1 MMRVGSWLYGKKPAN
16 ASELMDSMAEMRDC
30 MFFCRGDIPGTNW
43 SYRNEALADPATF
56 ILNDDVDTAEDGLA
70 KGDSTFHKLGK
81 GMVAF
86 VRATLGFEQDIMRQ
100 ASERLSEA
108 ETSATSEQSRAQQ
121 NASAPNAF
129 HSEIYSPGT
138 EYVLCQAIAQLLS
151 AVVGVLNESLTE
163 SVKAFYRLRK
173 AYIALDTILKME
185 EKFLEDRRLKQGISA
200 RPSDLSK
207 ESASSDSELAE
218 KSSMASSIKGSSA
231 TTNKLTASDT
241 DLARSVFGVA
251 LAQETSSGPVSGTS
265 TPGSNI
271 THDPDSGIFKNE
283 IDIFIHAGA
292 NFCFGI
298 LLIIISMIPPSF
310 SKLLSIIGFHG
321 DKQRGLRMVWQ
332 ASKFR
337 NLIGA
342 FAALAVLGYYNG
354 FVRYCDI
361 MPDPTPGEDDIEG
374 YPAEKLVALL
384 AEMRSRFPDSR
395 LWLLEEARMEGA
407 NKNLVGALERLSTS
421 KKSPLKQVEALCTFE
436 KSLTALFLHNYST
449 CTSAFLECS
458 TLNSWSRSL
467 YHYIAGSC
475 QVLLYRQCLKTN
487 PKKAEEY
494 AQTAIKYIRQ
504 APSYAGKKKFMARQL
519 PFDVFVARKV
529 AKWEARAKEW
539 DVSLVDAI
547 GVDPIEEMIFF
558 WNGHSR
564 MTESQLKESLER
576 LAWCESEENPTWSR
590 EGAEEQA
597 ILDLLRAA
605 VYRSLRKNEEAKKT
619 LKTKVLNHE
628 KALFKGHLHDNW
640 VLPAAHYEMAANL
653 WMERPTYRTL
663 HGSSGLAQTPQNA
676 DKPDESIT
684 EAERKLV
691 HDCKQH
697 LETAAKWES
706 YEMEARV
713 GLKVTAGKEAVQKWE
728 AMHSASA

>member
-16 ASELMDSMAEMRDC
+16 ASQLIDSSAELRDS
-30 MFFCRGDIPGTNW
+30 
-43 SYRNEALADPATF
+43 ATF
-56 ILNDDVDTAEDGLA
+56 ILNDDVDTAENGLA
-70 KGDSTFHKLGK
+70 KGDSTFHQLGK

-108 ETSATSEQSRAQQ
+108 ETSAASEQYRAQQ
-121 NASAPNAF
+121 NADAPNAF
-129 HSEIYSPGT
+129 HSEIYTPGT

-185 EKFLEDRRLKQGISA
+185 EKFMEAHRLKQGIST

-207 ESASSDSELAE
+207 SSASSDEKLAE
-218 KSSMASSIKGSSA
+218 KSSMDSSIKGPS
-231 TTNKLTASDT
+231 TVNGLPTLDT
-241 DLARSVFGVA
+241 DLARKVSG
-251 LAQETSSGPVSGTS
+251 LSIAQENSSEPVSRTS
-265 TPGSNI
+265 TPGGSNI
-271 THDPDSGIFKNE
+271 THDPDSDIFKNE
-283 IDIFIHAGA
+283 IDIFIHSGA

-298 LLIIISMIPPSF
+298 LLILISMIPPSF

-332 ASKFR
+332 ASKFH

-361 MPDPTPGEDDIEG
+361 MPDPTPGEDDVEG
-374 YPAEKLVALL
+374 YPAERLVTLL
-384 AEMRSRFPDSR
+384 AEMRNRFPDSR
-395 LWLLEEARMEGA
+395 LWLLEESRMEGA
-407 NKNLVGALERLSTS
+407 NKNLDGAMELLANS
-421 KKSPLKQVEALCTFE
+421 KKSPLKQVEALCVFE
-436 KSLTALFLHNYST
+436 KSLNALFLHDYSA
-449 CTSAFLECS
+449 CTSAFIECS
-458 TLNSWSRSL
+458 DLNSWSRSL
-467 YHYIAGSC
+467 YYYIAGSC
-475 QVLLYRQCLKTN
+475 QVLLYRQCRKTD
-487 PKKAEEY
+487 PKKAEEH
-494 AQTAIKYIRQ
+494 AQNAIKYIRE

-519 PFDVFVARKV
+519 PFDVFVSRKV

-539 DVSLVDAI
+539 GVSLVDAI
-547 GVDPIEEMIFF
+547 GVDPVEEMIFF

-564 MTESQLKESLER
+564 MTDSQLEESLER

-590 EGAEEQA
+590 EGAEGQA

-605 VYRSLRKNEEAKKT
+605 VYRSLCKTEEAKEM
-619 LKTKVLNHE
+619 LKTKVLNHD
-628 KALFKGHLHDNW
+628 KALFKSHLNDNW

-653 WMERPTYRTL
+653 WKERPTYRAL
-663 HGSSGLAQTPQNA
+663 HGSSGIAQTSQNA
-676 DKPDESIT
+676 DKPDRSFTESGSPGT
-684 EAERKLV
+684 SEVTKAEKKLV
-691 HDCKQH
+691 HDCKHH

-728 AMHSASA
+728 AMHAS